1 MNTLPVTI
9 EEGGINLPFI
19 KFSYIIEDRR
29 PNLNHKQ
36 ARETVGYK
44 YKISISIKFF
54 RYYRS
59 FLFHTIDFPYIW
71 RSEV

>member
-1 MNTLPVTI
+1 MAEPIVI
-9 EEGGINLPFI
+9 EEGGIKLPFI
-19 KFSYIIEDRR
+19 KFNYIIEDRR

>member
-1 MNTLPVTI
+1 MTEPVNI
-9 EEGGINLPFI
+9 EEGGIKLPFI

-29 PNLNHKQ
+29 PDLNHKQ

-44 YKISISIKFF
+44 YKVSISIKFF
-54 RYYRS
+54 SYYRS

-71 RSEV
+71 KTEI